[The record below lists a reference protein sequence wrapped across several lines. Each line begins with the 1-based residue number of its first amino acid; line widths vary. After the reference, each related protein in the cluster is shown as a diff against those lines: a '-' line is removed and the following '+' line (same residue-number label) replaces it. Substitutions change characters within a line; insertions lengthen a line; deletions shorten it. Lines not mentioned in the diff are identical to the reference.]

1 MKAVIYARYSS
12 DNQRE
17 ESIEGQVRECIAF
30 AERKGYTVIHTYIDR
45 ALSGTR
51 ADNRPEFQQMI
62 SDSTLREFQYVIVWK
77 IDRFSRDKFD
87 SVKYKYALKSS
98 GVSVIFATE
107 PIDGSPEGQMMES
120 VFEGI
125 SVYYIKDLAQ
135 KTSRGMTEN
144 AIKGKFNGG
153 TLTFGYTIDE
163 NHHFQLDP
171 VNAPIVLDV
180 FTRYSEGE
188 TIRSILDDINS
199 KMSNN
204 GRKFTYHFLNWML
217 NNRRYLGEYKFQ
229 DTINNE
235 AIPPIVSQE
244 LFDKCQH
251 RLNVNKHKA
260 GSFKN
265 NKEKYLLTGKIF
277 CGNCGATISGISGT
291 GKCKSIYRYYKCMNV
306 KKHKCRKK
314 PVQKELIEN
323 IVLNAAMDIFKDKA
337 LIRKISKACFDLQ
350 SKESPMLP
358 ALKRRLRENQKE
370 IKNLMNAI
378 KAGIVLK
385 TTKAELEKLE
395 SEHEQLETNIA
406 MEKLVKPVI
415 PQEKI
420 QAWLMNFAA
429 ADLSDHSQKQRII
442 DIFVNSVYVYDDR
455 VVVFVNYKDGER
467 CVDFSVVSDSGNPE
481 DAGNSN
487 EKKTNTH
494 ENECS
499 PLIKSGDPYGNR
511 KSFRAFRIFLQIA
524 EFRMIEPFTAT
535 YGNCV
540 SRNFSYVFAAIMIK

>member
-17 ESIEGQVRECIAF
+17 ESIEGQVRECQSF
-30 AERKGYTVIHTYIDR
+30 AERKGYSVIRTYIDR

-98 GVSVIFATE
+98 GVSVISATE

-180 FTRYSEGE
+180 FTRYSDGE
-188 TIRSILDDINS
+188 TIRSILDDISS

-229 DTINNE
+229 DTVNNE
-235 AIPPIVSQE
+235 AIPPIISQE

-251 RLNVNKHKA
+251 RLNVNKRKA
-260 GSFKN
+260 GSFKK

-277 CGNCGATISGISGT
+277 CGICGATISGISGT

-306 KKHKCRKK
+306 KKHKCNKK

-323 IVLNAAMDIFKDKA
+323 IVLNAALDIFKDKA

-385 TTKAELEKLE
+385 TTKSELEKLE
-395 SEHEQLETNIA
+395 AEQEQLEINIA

-420 QAWLMNFAA
+420 QAWLMKFAA
-429 ADLSDHSQKQRII
+429 SDLSDQSQKQRII

-455 VVVFVNYKDGER
+455 VVIFFNYKDGER
-467 CVDFSVVSDSGNPE
+467 CIEFSVVSDSENPE
-481 DAGNSN
+481 GAISSN

>member
-17 ESIEGQVRECIAF
+17 ESIEGQVRECQSF
-30 AERKGYTVIHTYIDR
+30 AERKGYSVIRTYIDR

-98 GVSVIFATE
+98 GVSVISATE

-180 FTRYSEGE
+180 FTRYSDGE
-188 TIRSILDDINS
+188 TIRSILDDISS

-229 DTINNE
+229 DTVNNE
-235 AIPPIVSQE
+235 AIPPIISQE

-260 GSFKN
+260 GSFKK

-277 CGNCGATISGISGT
+277 CGICGATISGISGT

-306 KKHKCRKK
+306 KKHKCNKK

-323 IVLNAAMDIFKDKA
+323 IVLNAALDIFKDKA

-385 TTKAELEKLE
+385 TTKSELEKLE
-395 SEHEQLETNIA
+395 AEQEQLEINIA

-429 ADLSDHSQKQRII
+429 TDLSDQSQKQRII

-455 VVVFVNYKDGER
+455 VVIFFNYKDGER
-467 CVDFSVVSDSGNPE
+467 CIEFSVVSDSENPE
-481 DAGNSN
+481 GAISSN

>member
-98 GVSVIFATE
+98 GVSVISATE

-171 VNAPIVLDV
+171 ANAPIVLDV

-235 AIPPIVSQE
+235 AIPPIVSRE

-291 GKCKSIYRYYKCMNV
+291 GKCKSIYRYYK
-306 KKHKCRKK
+306 
-314 PVQKELIEN
+314 
-323 IVLNAAMDIFKDKA
+323 
-337 LIRKISKACFDLQ
+337 
-350 SKESPMLP
+350 
-358 ALKRRLRENQKE
+358 
-370 IKNLMNAI
+370 
-378 KAGIVLK
+378 
-385 TTKAELEKLE
+385 
-395 SEHEQLETNIA
+395 
-406 MEKLVKPVI
+406 
-415 PQEKI
+415 
-420 QAWLMNFAA
+420 
-429 ADLSDHSQKQRII
+429 
-442 DIFVNSVYVYDDR
+442 
-455 VVVFVNYKDGER
+455 
-467 CVDFSVVSDSGNPE
+467 
-481 DAGNSN
+481 
-487 EKKTNTH
+487 
-494 ENECS
+494 
-499 PLIKSGDPYGNR
+499 
-511 KSFRAFRIFLQIA
+511 
-524 EFRMIEPFTAT
+524 
-535 YGNCV
+535 
-540 SRNFSYVFAAIMIK
+540 

>member
-17 ESIEGQVRECIAF
+17 ESIEGQVRECQSF
-30 AERKGYTVIHTYIDR
+30 AERKGYTVIRTFIDR

-51 ADNRPEFQQMI
+51 ADNRPQFQQMI

-98 GVSVIFATE
+98 GVSVISATE

-144 AIKGKFNGG
+144 AIKDKFNGG
-153 TLTFGYTIDE
+153 TLTFGYMIDE

-171 VNAPIVLDV
+171 ANAPIVLDV
-180 FTRYSEGE
+180 FTRFSEGE
-188 TIRSILDDINS
+188 TIRSIIDDINS

-229 DTINNE
+229 DTVNNE
-235 AIPPIVSQE
+235 AIPPIISQE

-306 KKHKCRKK
+306 KKHKCNKK

-395 SEHEQLETNIA
+395 SEQEQLETNIA

-420 QAWLMNFAA
+420 QVWLMKFAA
-429 ADLSDHSQKQRII
+429 SDLSDQSQKQRII

-455 VVVFVNYKDGER
+455 VVIFFNYKDGER
-467 CVDFSVVSDSGNPE
+467 CIEFSVVSDSENPE
-481 DAGNSN
+481 GAISSN

-511 KSFRAFRIFLQIA
+511 KSFRDFRIFMRIV
-524 EFRMIEPFTAT
+524 EFRMIEPFAAA
-535 YGNCV
+535 YSKCV
-540 SRNFSYVFAAIMIK
+540 FRNFLYVFAGIMIK

>member
-17 ESIEGQVRECIAF
+17 ESIEGQVRECQSF
-30 AERKGYTVIHTYIDR
+30 AERKGYSVIRTYIDR

-98 GVSVIFATE
+98 GVSVISATE

-180 FTRYSEGE
+180 FTRYSDGE
-188 TIRSILDDINS
+188 TIRSILDDISS

-204 GRKFTYHFLNWML
+204 GWKFTYHFLNWML

-229 DTINNE
+229 DTVNNE
-235 AIPPIVSQE
+235 AIPPIISQE

-260 GSFKN
+260 GSFKK

-277 CGNCGATISGISGT
+277 CGICGATISGISGT

-306 KKHKCRKK
+306 KKHKCNKK

-323 IVLNAAMDIFKDKA
+323 IVLNAALDIFKDKA

-395 SEHEQLETNIA
+395 SEQEQLETNIA

-420 QAWLMNFAA
+420 QVWLMKFAA
-429 ADLSDHSQKQRII
+429 SDLSDQSQKQRII

-455 VVVFVNYKDGER
+455 VVIFFNYKDGER
-467 CVDFSVVSDSGNPE
+467 CVDFSVLSDSENPKG
-481 DAGNSN
+481 AISSN